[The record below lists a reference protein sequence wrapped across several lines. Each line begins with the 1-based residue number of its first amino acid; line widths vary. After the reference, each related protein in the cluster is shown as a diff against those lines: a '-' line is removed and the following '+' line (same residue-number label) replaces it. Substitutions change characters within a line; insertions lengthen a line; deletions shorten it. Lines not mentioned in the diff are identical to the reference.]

1 MIKKYLLI
9 SFALI
14 LSVITVSGC
23 SVEQETEKREISGLD
38 ELGVITVVS
47 REEGSGTRN
56 VFAESLDFFD
66 DATGLDLTKQDCEIV
81 RSGDEVLK
89 SVSSDESAVGY
100 VSAGTINDSEQQVRR
115 LDVSGGALERNF
127 HLAYSGKLSELETD
141 FLTYIQSAGQEIVGE
156 NYETVKKITT
166 FLSGKPEGSLKIG
179 DSSSM
184 AELMQELADAYS
196 EINPNAV
203 IEIIVTDSTNGLTG
217 AMSGLY
223 DLGMAS
229 RDLEDYE
236 KELLE
241 SVTIARDE
249 IAVIVNAENPLE
261 EITAEDLKG
270 IYTGEITKWQELNQ

>member
-229 RDLEDYE
+229 RDLKDYE

-241 SVTIARDE
+241 SVMIASDE
-249 IAVIVNAENPLE
+249 IAVIVNADNPLE